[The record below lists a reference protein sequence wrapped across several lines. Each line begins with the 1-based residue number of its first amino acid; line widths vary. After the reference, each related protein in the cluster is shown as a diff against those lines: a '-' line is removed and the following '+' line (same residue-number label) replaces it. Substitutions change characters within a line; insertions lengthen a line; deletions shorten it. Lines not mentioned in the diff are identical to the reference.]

1 MNSLSDYLRSVHFLA
16 TFQMEALQFQIHFYV
31 INDLS
36 LIFSEGMVS
45 YGHAAVLFLFMFT
58 SVLQN
63 APITLNYL
71 VSSMLR
77 TAATSSNVK
86 TNKLKRKFCKIAQNN
101 CIKCVTLK

>member
-1 MNSLSDYLRSVHFLA
+1 
-16 TFQMEALQFQIHFYV
+16 MEALQFQIHFYV

-45 YGHAAVLFLFMFT
+45 YGHATVLFLFMFT